1 MLKIAKSIPVRRVQ
15 FGGKTYYNIFI
26 GHEIVWVHPAL
37 IENNMVV
44 FEGNRFYF
52 DIGDKP
58 DGSTIYYLY
67 PGEFKLI
74 MLVSDKYLYV
84 LDGSWIMSEVH
95 GVFYYLIEYN
105 YEPLTVHNRKESFEI
120 RDNKVISIE
129 RLDTYE
135 HVDNNSNNIDEEIDL
150 DGAFWKMRYTT
161 VVIFCKKVYNII
173 GGIW

>member
-44 FEGNRFYF
+44 FKGNRFYF
-52 DIGDKP
+52 DIHNTQ
-58 DGSTIYYLY
+58 DGSTNYYLY
-67 PGEFKLI
+67 PGEFKLT
-74 MLVSDKYLYV
+74 MLASDKYLHV
-84 LDGSWIMSEVH
+84 LDGSWIMSEFH
-95 GVFYYLIEYN
+95 NAFYYLIAHE
-105 YEPLTVHNRKESFEI
+105 EETLTVHNRRESFEI
-120 RDNKVISIE
+120 RDNKVISVE

-150 DGAFWKMRYTT
+150 DGAF
-161 VVIFCKKVYNII
+161 
-173 GGIW
+173 